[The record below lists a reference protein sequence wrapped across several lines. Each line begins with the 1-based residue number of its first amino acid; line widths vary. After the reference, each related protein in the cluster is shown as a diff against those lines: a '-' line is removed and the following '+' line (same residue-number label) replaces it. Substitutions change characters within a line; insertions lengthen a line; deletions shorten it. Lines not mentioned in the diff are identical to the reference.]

1 MTVTPSELSDDRVR
15 EQLAM
20 LGSLPL
26 FAELAP
32 KELAWVLSRCR
43 TAQVPA
49 GEWCVRAGDPPD
61 GLYVVVYGRLQVYV
75 DDQPGDQI
83 SRGHVFG
90 EIGMITGLRRAASVR
105 AVRDTE
111 LLVLPADEFDRLA
124 EERPGW
130 LRRVAQIV
138 VDRLV
143 LPDRR
148 PAGEQVLTLGVFTI
162 GGTEGAGD
170 LLSGLAS
177 ELAGQGPSAVC
188 RGPDAPPPADRA
200 RWAHNL
206 ESAHRFVIYDGSSG
220 DDAWAKWCLG
230 HSDRVVIVTGP
241 GGATDRPPPV
251 FDQELPARIR
261 AGNVTL
267 LIVHP
272 SWTGRPRAFAGS
284 YAAVG
289 DVPLLH
295 VRNGRSSDLSR
306 AARLLSGRGCGLVL
320 GGGGPR
326 GFAHLGVMRALDE
339 AGVPVDAVGGTS
351 IGAVMGA
358 FRALDLDAATRQE
371 WALSGFVEKGNLFP
385 PTLPMLSFSS
395 ARKVRELLE
404 SPGYLGDRMIEETWI
419 PFFCVSANLTRAE
432 VVVHDRGPLAHA
444 VRASLS
450 LPGIFPPVRHGSDF
464 LVDGGV
470 LNNLPVDVMQNRF
483 APGSVIA
490 VDLSVEEE
498 VGAPARYQETPSGWA
513 LLVERLIRRRRDA
526 NAPPLS
532 LNVLMRAK
540 ELAGI
545 RAQRQI
551 LADHPPD
558 LLICP
563 DVSDA
568 SMFDFKNALHLIDVG
583 YREAMSQLERVA
595 LCGWGTGQGDA
606 VAD

>member
-1 MTVTPSELSDDRVR
+1 MAATPVDLFDDRVR
-15 EQLAM
+15 EQLEV
-20 LGSLPL
+20 LGTIPL

-32 KELAWVLSRCR
+32 EELAAALARCR
-43 TAQVPA
+43 TEHVPA

-61 GLYVVVYGRLQVYV
+61 ALYIIVYGRLQVYV
-75 DDQPGDQI
+75 DDQPGEQI

-90 EIGMITGLRRAASVR
+90 EIGMITGLPRAASVR

-111 LLVLPADEFDRLA
+111 LIVLPADEFDRLA

-143 LPDRR
+143 VPDRQQ
-148 PAGEQVLTLGVFTI
+148 AGEQVLTLGVFTL
-162 GGTEGAGD
+162 GGMDGAGD
-170 LLSGLAS
+170 LLSGLAA
-177 ELAGQGPSAVC
+177 ELAGHGPSTV
-188 RGPDAPPPADRA
+188 RSGPDAPPPGDRA
-200 RWAHNL
+200 QWAHQL
-206 ESAHRFVIYDGSSG
+206 ETAHRFVIYDGSSG
-220 DDAWAKWCLG
+220 DDSWAKWCLG
-230 HSDRVVIVTGP
+230 HSDRVVLVTGVNGP
-241 GGATDRPPPV
+241 VGRPLEV
-251 FDQELPARIR
+251 VAQELPARVR

-267 LIVHP
+267 LVVHP
-272 SWTGRPRAFAGS
+272 PWASRPRAVADWRAG
-284 YAAVG
+284 VG
-289 DVPLLH
+289 DVRLLH
-295 VRNGRSSDLSR
+295 VRHGHPGDLSR
-306 AARLLSGRGCGLVL
+306 AARLLSGRGRGLVL

-326 GFAHLGVMRALDE
+326 GFAHLGVMQALDE

-358 FRALDLDAATRQE
+358 FRALDLDAHTRQE
-371 WALSGFVEKGNLFP
+371 WALAGFVEKGNLFP
-385 PTLPMLSFSS
+385 PTLPVLSFSS

-404 SPGYLGDRMIEETWI
+404 SPEYLGDRMVEETWI
-419 PFFCVSANLTRAE
+419 PYFCVSANLTRAE
-432 VVVHDRGPLAHA
+432 VVVHDRGLLATA

-450 LPGIFPPVRHGSDF
+450 LPGIFPPVRQGSDF

-470 LNNLPVDVMQNRF
+470 LNNLPVDIMEDRF

-490 VDLSVEEE
+490 VDLSVETE
-498 VGAPARYQETPSGWA
+498 VGAPSRYQETPSGWS
-513 LLVERLIRRRRDA
+513 LLVERLIRGRRNP

-558 LLICP
+558 LLIRP

-568 SMFDFKNALHLIDVG
+568 SMFDFKSALHFIDVG
-583 YREAMSQLERVA
+583 YREAMTKLETIA
-595 LCGWGTGQGDA
+595 SSGTRSEPRTT
-606 VAD
+606 AD